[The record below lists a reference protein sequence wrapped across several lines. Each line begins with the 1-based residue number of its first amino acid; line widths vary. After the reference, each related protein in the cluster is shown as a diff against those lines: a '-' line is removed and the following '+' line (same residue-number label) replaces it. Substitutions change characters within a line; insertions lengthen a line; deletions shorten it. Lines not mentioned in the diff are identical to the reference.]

1 MTGHL
6 ILTVGVPGSGKSFW
20 AAQQQGAV
28 IVNRDEIR
36 KELTGDERNHQHEM
50 EVTDVAYMRVRTG
63 LESGQTV
70 IVSDTNLKAK
80 YRRNWRSLAQQTGS
94 TYEEKSFLDVPL
106 QLCIERDAQRTSP
119 VGEAIIRTMFER
131 KS

>member
-20 AAQQQGAV
+20 AAQQTGAV
-28 IVNRDEIR
+28 VVNRDEIR
-36 KELTGDERNHQHEM
+36 KELTGDERNHQYEM

-80 YRRNWRSLAQQTGS
+80 YRRNWRTLAQQTGA

-106 QLCIERDAQRTSP
+106 QLCIERDAQRTNP
-119 VGEAIIRTMFER
+119 VGETIIRTMFER